1 MAAPSPAYAA
11 AVGEITKIYKSLPPR
26 PSIEEVEAAISV
38 VKSADAEE
46 EMRLEEISKQVAPRD
61 TPPELF
67 TVLQELRKAMVVFQ
81 GREQRRE
88 AVLLIEVDKRFRRFD
103 QLIRSASEW
112 VSGVDPVEIGGDC
125 FSGEIGIDESGI
137 PENED
142 GFMGLIRSCSSNALA
157 LSSSGDGDKK
167 FSLMKVAEIIENF
180 AKTELA
186 VLDLQGKLMDKVEW
200 LPLSLGKLCSLV
212 ELNLSDNRIMALPS
226 TINALVT
233 LTKLD
238 IHSNQFFNLPDCIGE
253 LINLTHLD
261 LHANWMK
268 SLPPSFGNLANLIN
282 LDLSSNHFAT
292 LPDVFGSLVHLQRLN
307 LETNE
312 LEEVPCSIGSC
323 ISLVELRLDFNRL
336 NALPEAVGEFKCLE
350 ILTLRY
356 NRVSV
361 LPTSMGNLLS
371 LKELDVCFNEI
382 HSIPEALCSAVC
394 LEKLNVA
401 SNFSDLT
408 ALPESI
414 GKLENLEELDITNDQ
429 IKTLPDSFRF
439 LSKLRIF
446 RADET
451 PLEEPPMEVTEL
463 GAKAVVEYMADYV
476 AKRDMKAEQQKKKNG
491 FWPRICPL
499 FSCFR
504 GD

>member
-1 MAAPSPAYAA
+1 MAAPSPAYAKT
-11 AVGEITKIYKSLPPR
+11 VGEITKIYKSLPPR

-38 VKSADAEE
+38 VKSVDAEE
-46 EMRLEEISKQVAPRD
+46 EMRLEEISKQVAPGD

-81 GREQRRE
+81 GQEQRRE
-88 AVLLIEVDKRFRRFD
+88 AVLLIELDKRFRGFD
-103 QLIRSASEW
+103 RLIRSASEW
-112 VSGVDPVEIGGDC
+112 VSGVDPVEIGGDDFC
-125 FSGEIGIDESGI
+125 GEIEIDESVI
-137 PENED
+137 SEN
-142 GFMGLIRSCSSNALA
+142 GLIKSSSSNALA
-157 LSSSGDGDKK
+157 LSSSGDPDKK

-180 AKTELA
+180 AKTEQA

-200 LPLSLGKLCSLV
+200 LPLSLGKLCSV
-212 ELNLSDNRIMALPS
+212 VDLNLSDNRIMALPS
-226 TINALVT
+226 TINGLVT

-238 IHSNQFFNLPDCIGE
+238 IHSNQLINLPDCIGE
-253 LINLTHLD
+253 LINLTDLD

-268 SLPPSFGNLANLIN
+268 SLPASFGNLANLIN
-282 LDLSSNHFAT
+282 LDLSSNQFTT

-312 LEEVPCSIGSC
+312 LEEVPHSIGSC
-323 ISLVELRLDFNRL
+323 ISPTELRLDFNRL
-336 NALPEAVGEFKCLE
+336 NALPEAVGEFKKLE

-356 NRVSV
+356 NKVSV
-361 LPTSMGNLLS
+361 LPTTMGNLSS
-371 LKELDVCFNEI
+371 LRELDVCFNEI

-476 AKRDMKAEQQKKKNG
+476 AKRDMKAEEQKKKNG

>member
-1 MAAPSPAYAA
+1 MAAPSPAYAKT
-11 AVGEITKIYKSLPPR
+11 VGEITKIYKSLPPR

-38 VKSADAEE
+38 VKSVDAEE
-46 EMRLEEISKQVAPRD
+46 EMRLEEISKQVAPGD

-81 GREQRRE
+81 GQEQRRE
-88 AVLLIEVDKRFRRFD
+88 AVLLIELDKRFRGFD
-103 QLIRSASEW
+103 RLIRSASEW
-112 VSGVDPVEIGGDC
+112 VSGVDPVEIGGDDFC
-125 FSGEIGIDESGI
+125 GEIEIDESVI
-137 PENED
+137 SEN
-142 GFMGLIRSCSSNALA
+142 GLIKSSSSNALA
-157 LSSSGDGDKK
+157 LSSSGDPDKK

-180 AKTELA
+180 AKTEQA

-200 LPLSLGKLCSLV
+200 LPLSLGKLCSV
-212 ELNLSDNRIMALPS
+212 VDLNLSDNRIMALPS
-226 TINALVT
+226 TINGL
-233 LTKLD
+233 LL
-238 IHSNQFFNLPDCIGE
+238 L
-253 LINLTHLD
+253 
-261 LHANWMK
+261 
-268 SLPPSFGNLANLIN
+268 GNLANLIN
-282 LDLSSNHFAT
+282 LDLSSNQFTT

-312 LEEVPCSIGSC
+312 LEEVPHSIGSC
-323 ISLVELRLDFNRL
+323 ISPTELRLDFNRL
-336 NALPEAVGEFKCLE
+336 NALPEAVGEFKKLE

-356 NRVSV
+356 NKVSV
-361 LPTSMGNLLS
+361 LPTTMGNLSS
-371 LKELDVCFNEI
+371 LRELDVCFNEI